1 MVPVR
6 KKVLKYGTP
15 KPRKRRL
22 RRTSAGNRL
31 QDLIRTANRNRN
43 LSGKPLFRLT
53 KSRGGGVNVAF
64 GAEGGPTEGF
74 ATTFDVGGGPPEPFE
89 IPLAAAGT
97 SETAA
102 KARSDRRWI
111 RRSSWSYRVCLYRV
125 RSWLRTLPLHK
136 GLLVMLRAVVF
147 KLGQPITSCREI
159 YRGLD
164 Y

>member
-1 MVPVR
+1 MSFISPVVSR
-6 KKVLKYGTP
+6 ETGLLSNQGEKSIHFYFINGSCKKKVLKYGTP
-15 KPRKRRL
+15 KPRKRRS

-31 QDLIRTANRNRN
+31 QDLICTANRNRN

-111 RRSSWSYRVCLYRV
+111 RRSS
-125 RSWLRTLPLHK
+125 
-136 GLLVMLRAVVF
+136 
-147 KLGQPITSCREI
+147 
-159 YRGLD
+159 
-164 Y
+164 